1 MNANVSNQPN
11 ELKPGING
19 SIVVGILLIL
29 AGVAAIAF
37 PRFSTLT
44 AEIWVAW
51 ILVFSGV
58 SKLVYAIQSRT
69 EDGFVWKLLVSLLY
83 IATGVFLLANPLQG
97 VLTLTLTLGIF
108 LLVEGIIEIAFAFQM
123 RPQPSWLWLL
133 GNGVTTLLLGGLI
146 WAEWPLNG
154 AFAIGLLVGI
164 SLLFSGFSRIALAL
178 SGRSMPTSTPVA

>member
-1 MNANVSNQPN
+1 MNANVSNESN
-11 ELKPGING
+11 ELKSGFNS
-19 SIVVGILLIL
+19 SIAIGVLLIL
-29 AGVAAIAF
+29 TGVAAIAF
-37 PRFSTLT
+37 PNFSTLT
-44 AEIWVAW
+44 AEIWIAW

-58 SKLVYAIQSRT
+58 SKLVYAFQSRA
-69 EDGFVWKLLVSLLY
+69 ESGFVWKLLVSLLY

-97 VLTLTLTLGIF
+97 ILTLTLTLGIF
-108 LLVEGIIEIAFAFQM
+108 LLFEGIFEIAFAFQM

-154 AFAIGLLVGI
+154 SFAIGLLVGI

-178 SGRSMPTSTPVA
+178 AGRSSSTPAPTV